1 MHSMRDVLIIGSGPA
16 GLTAAIYANR
26 SGLDT
31 AVIEALAGSGGQV
44 VNTSEIDNYPALP
57 GINGFELGMKM
68 REHVDSFGVPVIQDK
83 VTAIDHSE
91 PGRMVVKGEKD
102 SYEAKAV
109 VIATG
114 ANHRLLGVPGEKELA
129 GMGVSYCA
137 VCDGAF
143 YRGLTTAVVG
153 GGNVAV
159 ADAQYLSRI
168 CEKVYLIH
176 RRDSLRAMD
185 SLQKKILST
194 PNVEVKWNS
203 IVKEVRGKQEVEELL
218 IGTRPDANSDYNK
231 EEILKVDGVFMGV
244 GMIPTADFIDDIAK
258 DEGGYIIAGE
268 DGVTSIPGIFAAG
281 DVRAKNLRQ
290 IITACGDGANVIS
303 SVENYLAAL

>member
-1 MHSMRDVLIIGSGPA
+1 MRDVIIIGSGPA

-31 AVIEALAGSGGQV
+31 AIIEALAGSGGQV

-68 REHVDSFGVPVIQDK
+68 RQHVDSFGVPVIQDK
-83 VTAIDHSE
+83 VTAIEHSE
-91 PGRMVVKGEKD
+91 PGKMVVKGEKD

-114 ANHRLLGVPGEKELA
+114 ANHRLLGVPGEKELT

-185 SLQKKILST
+185 SLQKKLLST

-218 IGTRPDANSDYNK
+218 IGTRPDADSDYNK

-244 GMIPTADFIDDIAK
+244 GMIPTADFISDIAK

-268 DGVTSIPGIFAAG
+268 SCETSIPGIFAAG
-281 DVRAKNLRQ
+281 DVRTKQLRQ
-290 IITACGDGANVIS
+290 VITAAADGANAIT
-303 SVENYLAAL
+303 SVERYFNS

>member
-1 MHSMRDVLIIGSGPA
+1 MRDVIIIGSGPA

-57 GINGFELGMKM
+57 GINGYELGMKM

-185 SLQKKILST
+185 SLQKKLLST

-203 IVKEVRGKQEVEELL
+203 IVKEVRGKQEVEALL
-218 IGTRPDANSDYNK
+218 IGTRPDADSDYNK

-258 DEGGYIIAGE
+258 DDGGYIIAGE

-303 SVENYLAAL
+303 SVENYLAEL

>member
-1 MHSMRDVLIIGSGPA
+1 MRDVLIIGSGPA

-185 SLQKKILST
+185 SLHKKILST

>member
-1 MHSMRDVLIIGSGPA
+1 MKDVIIIGSGPA

-102 SYEAKAV
+102 SYEANAV

-218 IGTRPDANSDYNK
+218 IGTRPDADSDYNK

-281 DVRAKNLRQ
+281 DVRSKNLRQ

>member
-1 MHSMRDVLIIGSGPA
+1 MRDVLIIGSGPA

-153 GGNVAV
+153 GGNVSV

>member
-1 MHSMRDVLIIGSGPA
+1 MRDVIIIGSGPA

-31 AVIEALAGSGGQV
+31 AIIEALAGSGGQV

-68 REHVDSFGVPVIQDK
+68 RQHVDSFGVPVIQDK
-83 VTAIDHSE
+83 VTAIEHSE
-91 PGRMVVKGEKD
+91 PGKMVVKGEKD

-114 ANHRLLGVPGEKELA
+114 ANHRLLGVPGEKELT

-185 SLQKKILST
+185 SLQKKLLST

-218 IGTRPDANSDYNK
+218 IGTRPDADSDYNK

-244 GMIPTADFIDDIAK
+244 GMIPTADFIDDIEK
-258 DEGGYIIAGE
+258 DAGGYIIAGE
-268 DGVTSIPGIFAAG
+268 DGVTSVPGIFAAG

-303 SVENYLAAL
+303 SVENYLAEL

>member
-1 MHSMRDVLIIGSGPA
+1 MRDVIIIGSGPA

-31 AVIEALAGSGGQV
+31 AIIEALAGSGGQV

-57 GINGFELGMKM
+57 GINGVELGMKM
-68 REHVDSFGVPVIQDK
+68 RQHVDSFGVPVIQDK
-83 VTAIDHSE
+83 VTAIEHSE
-91 PGRMVVKGEKD
+91 PGKMVVKGEKD

-114 ANHRLLGVPGEKELA
+114 ANHRLLGVPGEKELT

-185 SLQKKILST
+185 SLQKKLLST

-218 IGTRPDANSDYNK
+218 IGTRPDADSDYNK

-244 GMIPTADFIDDIAK
+244 GMIPTADFIDDIEK
-258 DEGGYIIAGE
+258 DAGGYIIAGE
-268 DGVTSIPGIFAAG
+268 DGVTSVPGIFAAG

-303 SVENYLAAL
+303 SVENYLAEL

>member
-1 MHSMRDVLIIGSGPA
+1 VGCQ
-16 GLTAAIYANR
+16 T
-26 SGLDT
+26 
-31 AVIEALAGSGGQV
+31 V
-44 VNTSEIDNYPALP
+44 VC
-57 GINGFELGMKM
+57 G
-68 REHVDSFGVPVIQDK
+68 DK
-83 VTAIDHSE
+83 TF
-91 PGRMVVKGEKD
+91 
-102 SYEAKAV
+102 EAKSVILAV
-109 VIATG
+109 GVR
-114 ANHRLLGVPGEKELA
+114 HRRLGVAREDELT
-129 GMGVSYCA
+129 GSGVSYCA

-185 SLQKKILST
+185 SLQKKLLST

-218 IGTRPDANSDYNK
+218 IGTRSDADSDYNK

-244 GMIPTADFIDDIAK
+244 GMIPTADFIDDIEK
-258 DEGGYIIAGE
+258 DAGGYIIAGE
-268 DGVTSIPGIFAAG
+268 DGVTSVPGIFAAG

-290 IITACGDGANVIS
+290 IKGFHPSRIIRRSNGNNIIR
-303 SVENYLAAL
+303 L

>member
-1 MHSMRDVLIIGSGPA
+1 MRDVLIIGSGPA

-258 DEGGYIIAGE
+258 DEGCYIIAGE

-303 SVENYLAAL
+303 SVENYLAEL

>member
-1 MHSMRDVLIIGSGPA
+1 MKDVIIIGSGPA

-185 SLQKKILST
+185 SLQKKLLST

-203 IVKEVRGKQEVEELL
+203 IVKEVRGKQEVEALL
-218 IGTRPDANSDYNK
+218 IGTRPDADSDYNM

-258 DEGGYIIAGE
+258 DGGGYIIAGE

-303 SVENYLAAL
+303 SVENYLAEL

>member
-1 MHSMRDVLIIGSGPA
+1 MKDVIIIGSGPA

-57 GINGFELGMKM
+57 GINGYELGMKM

-185 SLQKKILST
+185 SLQKKLLST

-203 IVKEVRGKQEVEELL
+203 IVKEVRGKQEVEALL
-218 IGTRPDANSDYNK
+218 IGTRPDADSDYNK

-258 DEGGYIIAGE
+258 DDGGYIIAGE

-303 SVENYLAAL
+303 SVENYLAEL

>member
-1 MHSMRDVLIIGSGPA
+1 MKDVIIIGSGPA

-218 IGTRPDANSDYNK
+218 IGTRPDADSDYNK

-281 DVRAKNLRQ
+281 DVRSKNLRQ

>member
-1 MHSMRDVLIIGSGPA
+1 MRDVIIIGSGPA

-31 AVIEALAGSGGQV
+31 AIIEALAGSGGQV

-68 REHVDSFGVPVIQDK
+68 RQHVDSFGVPVIQDK
-83 VTAIDHSE
+83 VTAIEHSE
-91 PGRMVVKGEKD
+91 PGKMVVKGEKD

-114 ANHRLLGVPGEKELA
+114 ANHRLLGVPGEKELT

-185 SLQKKILST
+185 SLQKKLLST

-218 IGTRPDANSDYNK
+218 IGTRPDADSDYNK

-244 GMIPTADFIDDIAK
+244 GMIPTADFIDDIEK
-258 DEGGYIIAGE
+258 DAGGYIIAGE

-303 SVENYLAAL
+303 SVENYLAEL

>member
-1 MHSMRDVLIIGSGPA
+1 MRDVLIIGSGPA

>member
-1 MHSMRDVLIIGSGPA
+1 MRDVIIIGSGPA

-31 AVIEALAGSGGQV
+31 VIIEALAGSGGQV
-44 VNTSEIDNYPALP
+44 VNTSEIDNYPGLP
-57 GINGFELGMKM
+57 GVNGFDLGMKM
-68 REHVDSFGVPVIQDK
+68 RQHVDSFGVPVLQDK
-83 VTAIDHSE
+83 VTGIDHSE
-91 PGRMVVKGEKD
+91 PGRMIVKGEKD

-114 ANHRLLGVPGEKELA
+114 AKHRLLGVPGEKELT
-129 GMGVSYCA
+129 GLGVSYCA

-143 YRGLTTAVVG
+143 YRGLTAAVVG

-159 ADAQYLSRI
+159 ADALYLARL

-176 RRDSLRAMD
+176 RRDQLRAMD
-185 SLQKKILST
+185 SLQRKILSA

-203 IVKEVRGKQEVEELL
+203 IVKEVRGRQEVEELL
-218 IGTRPDANSDYNK
+218 IGTRADAGSDYNN

-244 GMIPTADFIDDIAK
+244 GMVPEAGFMEDIAK
-258 DEGGYIIAGE
+258 DGGGYIIAGE

-303 SVENYLAAL
+303 SVEDYLAEL